1 MIRRVAAHDP
11 ALAPYAHVGDPGWLR
26 REGLLVAEGRLVVE
40 RLLDLPRFSVV
51 SVLVTPA
58 ALDALEP
65 VLSRAS
71 ADVCVCEQRTL
82 NAITGFNFH
91 RGCLALGRRPADA
104 PLVDLLGARR
114 LLAVEAVGNP
124 DNVGGLFRAAAAF
137 GVQGVLLD
145 PSSADPLY
153 RKAIRTS
160 MAATLRVPFARLEG
174 WPESL
179 RCVREAGV
187 RMVALTP
194 RADAMPIARF
204 VATLHGDERL
214 MAVVGAEGAGLSDA
228 ALAMADARVRIPID
242 PDTDSLNVTVAA
254 AIALERLR

>member
-1 MIRRVAAHDP
+1 MIRRAGPEDP
-11 ALAPYAHVGDPGWLR
+11 CLRPYAHVGDPDWLR

-40 RLLDLPRFSVV
+40 RLLDLPRFSIV

-58 ALDALEP
+58 ALEALEP
-65 VLSRAS
+65 LLSRAA
-71 ADVCVCEQRTL
+71 ADLCVCDQRTI

-91 RGCLALGRRPADA
+91 RGCLALARRPADA
-104 PLVDLLGARR
+104 PLVELLGARR

-145 PSSADPLY
+145 PSTADPLY

-160 MAATLRVPFARLEG
+160 MAATLRVPFARLDG
-174 WPESL
+174 WPDSL
-179 RCVREAGV
+179 QCLRDTGIRV
-187 RMVALTP
+187 VALTP
-194 RADAMPIARF
+194 RADAVPIARF
-204 VATLHGDERL
+204 AATLQAGERL
-214 MAVVGAEGAGLSDA
+214 MVLVGAEGAGLSDA